1 MCGFFYS
8 NMSYMTNNATLELM
22 RELDESVQRVKEL
35 NRIINK
41 LHTAI
46 ICDSEELE
54 DMVELTRTYANYSI
68 RDLENSYLHT
78 FNNLIRQNDKVVPFP
93 IKKRFVHSDE
103 DA

>member
-1 MCGFFYS
+1 
-8 NMSYMTNNATLELM
+8 MTNNATIELM

-54 DMVELTRTYANYSI
+54 DLVELTRTYANYSI

-78 FNNLIRQNDKVVPFP
+78 FNTVIKQNDKVIPFP
-93 IKKRFVHSDE
+93 IKKQFVHLDE